1 MSGRQHDARVRRSGS
16 TAARPRRGTARG
28 SSAVRLRLGF
38 LVIAVVLSV
47 FAGRLVQLQ
56 GLDPN
61 SYAAMAAAEGT
72 AVVTLPATRGEILD
86 RDGEPLADS
95 VAGLMIIAD
104 PQLTA
109 AQAPALATL
118 LARRLDLDYVE
129 TLERLRAPDSQ
140 FQYLA
145 RQLPAAQAQR
155 VVDEA
160 TEAGFAGLTTRDD
173 PLRTYPAKDV
183 AANVLGFLGRPSESG
198 RARPLAG
205 LEATFGDWLAGQ
217 DGEARYQVGDGNRL
231 PLGESTLEAP
241 EDGEDLTTTLDAN
254 LQWYVQ
260 RSLRD
265 TVRRAGGES
274 GVAVVMDAGSGEVL
288 ALADHPTYDASD
300 PEATP
305 DEGLFKSRAATD
317 VYEPG
322 SVEKVLTMAS
332 LIDAG
337 KITMDTRFTVP
348 SQLPTDDGT
357 VVHDYFEHDELRLTT
372 AGVVA
377 KSSNI
382 GTVLAARRFEE
393 GQLRS
398 YLDDFGITRRT
409 GVGLAGEPAGLLP
422 SPAAWTTSTAA
433 RIAFGQSLSVT
444 ALQMTAA
451 VNTIANGGVRVDPSI
466 IEGSAVTD
474 AGVTVGTEQ
483 ATSRRVVSEE
493 AARQTTLMM
502 EQVLDP
508 EAGVA
513 PAAQV
518 PGYRVAG
525 KTGTA
530 QRVNEDG
537 FYDGSTTVSFG
548 GFAPADDPRLT
559 VYVAVHDPRAGSGG
573 GSTAGPA
580 FARMMGVA
588 LRHYGIPPTGS
599 KPEEVATEW
608 GPRDDNLTR

>member
-1 MSGRQHDARVRRSGS
+1 MRRTRPSSPRAR
-16 TAARPRRGTARG
+16 RPRLGTARG
-28 SSAVRLRLGF
+28 SSPFRLRIGF

-104 PQLTA
+104 PALTA

-129 TLERLRAPDSQ
+129 TLERLRVPDSQ
-140 FQYLA
+140 FQYVA

-160 TEAGFAGLTTRDD
+160 TAEGFLGLTTRDD
-173 PLRTYPAKDV
+173 PIRTYPAGDV

-205 LEATFGDWLAGQ
+205 LEATFGDWLAGH

-231 PLGESTLEAP
+231 PLGESRLEEP
-241 EDGEDLTTTLDAN
+241 EDGQDLTTTLDSN

-260 RSLRD
+260 RALRD
-265 TVRRAGGES
+265 TVRKAGGES
-274 GVAVVMDAGSGEVL
+274 GIAIVMDSSSGEVL
-288 ALADHPTYDASD
+288 AMADHPTYDASD

-305 DEGLFKSRAATD
+305 DQELYKSRAVTD
-317 VYEPG
+317 IYEPG
-322 SVEKVLTMAS
+322 SVEKVLTMAA

-337 KITMDTRFTVP
+337 RLTMDTKFSVP
-348 SQLPTDDGT
+348 GELATDDT
-357 VVHDYFEHDELRLTT
+357 VVHDYWEHGVLRLTT
-372 AGVVA
+372 AGIVA
-377 KSSNI
+377 KSSNV
-382 GTVLAARRFEE
+382 GTVLASEYFTK

-398 YLDDFGITRRT
+398 YLEDFGITRKT
-409 GVGLAGEPAGLLP
+409 GVGLSGEQAGLLP
-422 SPAAWTTSTAA
+422 TPAQWTDATEA
-433 RIAFGQSLSVT
+433 RVAFGQSLSVT

-474 AGVTVGTEQ
+474 GGTTVGTEQ

-493 AARQTTLMM
+493 AARQTGLMM
-502 EQVLDP
+502 EEVLDP
-508 EAGVA
+508 DEGSA
-513 PAAQV
+513 PAAAV

-537 FYDGSTTVSFG
+537 VYDGSTTVSFG

-573 GSTAGPA
+573 GSTTGPA
-580 FARMMGVA
+580 FAKIMGVA
-588 LRHYGIPPTGS
+588 LRHYGIPPTGA
-599 KPEEVATEW
+599 KPEKVAIEW
-608 GPRDDNLTR
+608 KPGDDNLAR

>member
-1 MSGRQHDARVRRSGS
+1 MRRTRTSS
-16 TAARPRRGTARG
+16 PRTRRPRMGTARG
-28 SSAVRLRLGF
+28 SSPVRLRIGF

-104 PQLTA
+104 PALTA

-129 TLERLRAPDSQ
+129 TLERLRVPDSQ
-140 FQYLA
+140 FQYVA

-160 TEAGFAGLTTRDD
+160 TEQGFVGLTTRDD
-173 PLRTYPAKDV
+173 PIRTYPAGDV

-205 LEATFGDWLAGQ
+205 LEATFGDWLAGH

-231 PLGESTLEAP
+231 PLGESRLEEP
-241 EDGEDLTTTLDAN
+241 EDGQDLTTTLDSN

-260 RSLRD
+260 RALRD
-265 TVRRAGGES
+265 TVRKAGGES
-274 GVAVVMDAGSGEVL
+274 GIAIVMDSSSGEVL
-288 ALADHPTYDASD
+288 AMADHPTYDASD

-305 DEGLFKSRAATD
+305 DQELYKSRAVTD
-317 VYEPG
+317 IYEPG
-322 SVEKVLTMAS
+322 SVEKVLTMAA

-337 KITMDTRFTVP
+337 KVTMDTEFSVP
-348 SQLPTDDGT
+348 GELATADT
-357 VVHDYFEHDELRLTT
+357 VVHDYWEHGTLRLTT
-372 AGVVA
+372 AGIVA
-377 KSSNI
+377 KSSNV
-382 GTVLAARRFEE
+382 GTVLASEYFAK

-398 YLDDFGITRRT
+398 YLEDFGITRKT
-409 GVGLAGEPAGLLP
+409 GVGLAGEQAGLLP
-422 SPAAWTTSTAA
+422 TPAQWTDATAA
-433 RIAFGQSLSVT
+433 RVAFGQSLSVT

-451 VNTIANGGVRVDPSI
+451 VNTIANGGVRVDPSV

-474 AGVTVGTEQ
+474 GGTTVGTEQ

-493 AARQTTLMM
+493 AARQTSLMM
-502 EQVLDP
+502 EQVLDA
-508 EAGVA
+508 EEGSA
-513 PAAQV
+513 PAAAV

-530 QRVNEDG
+530 QRVNEEG

-573 GSTAGPA
+573 GSTTGPA
-580 FARMMGVA
+580 FAKIMGVA

-599 KPEEVATEW
+599 KPEKVAIEW
-608 GPRDDNLTR
+608 GPGDDNLAR

>member
-1 MSGRQHDARVRRSGS
+1 MRRTRTSSPRAG
-16 TAARPRRGTARG
+16 RPRLGSGRG
-28 SSAVRLRLGF
+28 SSPFRLRIGF

-72 AVVTLPATRGEILD
+72 AVVALPATRGEILD

-104 PQLTA
+104 PGLTA

-129 TLERLRAPDSQ
+129 TLERLRVPDSQ
-140 FQYLA
+140 FQYVA

-160 TEAGFAGLTTRDD
+160 TEAGFVGLTTRDD
-173 PLRTYPAKDV
+173 PIRTYPAGDV

-205 LEATFGDWLAGQ
+205 LEATFGDWLAGH

-231 PLGESTLEAP
+231 PLGESRLEEP
-241 EDGEDLTTTLDAN
+241 EDGQDLTTTLDSN

-260 RSLRD
+260 RALRD
-265 TVRRAGGES
+265 TVRKAGGES
-274 GVAVVMDAGSGEVL
+274 GIAIVMDSSSGEVL
-288 ALADHPTYDASD
+288 AMADHPTYDASD

-305 DEGLFKSRAATD
+305 DQELYKSRAVTD
-317 VYEPG
+317 IYEPG
-322 SVEKVLTMAS
+322 SVEKVLTMAA

-337 KITMDTRFTVP
+337 KLTMDTRFSVP
-348 SQLPTDDGT
+348 GELATDDT
-357 VVHDYFEHDELRLTT
+357 VVHDYWEHGVLRLTT
-372 AGVVA
+372 AGIVA
-377 KSSNI
+377 KSSNV
-382 GTVLAARRFEE
+382 GTVLASEYFAK

-398 YLDDFGITRRT
+398 YLEQFGITRKT
-409 GVGLAGEPAGLLP
+409 GVGLAGEQAGLLP
-422 SPAAWTTSTAA
+422 TAAQWTDATAA
-433 RIAFGQSLSVT
+433 RVAFGQSLSVT

-451 VNTIANGGVRVDPSI
+451 VNTIANGGVRVDPSV

-474 AGVTVGTEQ
+474 GGATVGTEQ

-493 AARQTTLMM
+493 AARQTSLMM

-508 EAGVA
+508 EEGSA
-513 PAAQV
+513 PAAAV

-530 QRVNEDG
+530 QRVNEEG

-580 FARMMGVA
+580 FAKIMGVA

-599 KPEEVATEW
+599 KPEKVATEW
-608 GPRDDNLTR
+608 GPGDDNLAR

>member
-1 MSGRQHDARVRRSGS
+1 MRRTRSGDLG
-16 TAARPRRGTARG
+16 ARPAGARA
-28 SSAVRLRLGF
+28 SAGFRLRVGF

-56 GLDPN
+56 ALDPG

-72 AVVTLPATRGEILD
+72 VTVTLPAARGDILD

-95 VAGLMIIAD
+95 VEGLMVIAD
-104 PQLTA
+104 PALTA

-129 TLERLRAPDSQ
+129 TLERLRAEGSR

-145 RQLPAAQAQR
+145 RQVPAAQAHR

-173 PLRTYPAKDV
+173 PIRTYPAKDV
-183 AANVLGFLGRPSESG
+183 AANVVGFLGRPSESG

-231 PLGESTLEAP
+231 PLGESTLEEP
-241 EDGEDLTTTLDAN
+241 EDGRALTTTLDSN

-260 RSLRD
+260 RVLRD
-265 TVRRAGGES
+265 TVRKAGGES
-274 GVAVVMDAGSGEVL
+274 GMAIVMDSSSGEVL
-288 ALADHPTYDASD
+288 ALADHPTYDAGN

-305 DEGLFKSRAATD
+305 DQGLYKSRAVTD
-317 VYEPG
+317 IYEPG
-322 SVEKVLTMAS
+322 SVEKVLTMAA
-332 LIDAG
+332 LVDAG
-337 KITMDTRFTVP
+337 KVTLDTRFKVP
-348 SQLPTDDGT
+348 GELATADT
-357 VVHDYFEHDELRLTT
+357 VVHDYFEHGMLRLTT
-372 AGVVA
+372 AGIVA
-377 KSSNI
+377 KSSNV
-382 GTVLAARRFEE
+382 GTVLAAERFER
-393 GQLRS
+393 GQLQA
-398 YLDDFGITRRT
+398 YLKDFGIARRT
-409 GVGLAGEPAGLLP
+409 GVGLAGEEAGLLP
-422 SPAAWTTSTAA
+422 SPEAWTDATAA
-433 RIAFGQSLSVT
+433 RVAFGQSLSVN

-451 VNTIANGGVRVDPSI
+451 VNTIANGGVRVDPSVI
-466 IEGSAVTD
+466 AGSALSD
-474 AGVTVGTEQ
+474 AGATFGTEQ

-508 EAGVA
+508 EDGVA
-513 PAAQV
+513 PGAQV

-537 FYDGSTTVSFG
+537 VYDGSTTVSFG

-580 FARMMGVA
+580 FARIMGFA

-599 KPEEVATEW
+599 KPENVATQW
-608 GPRDDNLTR
+608 RPGDDNLAR

>member
-1 MSGRQHDARVRRSGS
+1 MRRTRTSARG
-16 TAARPRRGTARG
+16 RPRLGTARG
-28 SSAVRLRLGF
+28 SSAVRLRIGF

-86 RDGEPLADS
+86 RNGEPLADS
-95 VAGLMIIAD
+95 VAGLMIIAN
-104 PQLTA
+104 PELTA
-109 AQAPALATL
+109 AQAPALATV

-129 TLERLRAPDSQ
+129 TLERLRVPDSQ

-145 RQLPAAQAQR
+145 RQVPAAQAQR
-155 VVDEA
+155 VVDEV
-160 TEAGFAGLTTRDD
+160 TEAGFVGLTTRDD

-205 LEATFGDWLAGQ
+205 LEATFGDWLAGH

-231 PLGESTLEAP
+231 PLGESTLEEP
-241 EDGEDLTTTLDAN
+241 EDGQDLTTTLDAN

-260 RSLRD
+260 RALRD
-265 TVRRAGGES
+265 TVRAAGGES
-274 GVAVVMDAGSGEVL
+274 GIAIVMDSRSGEVL
-288 ALADHPTYDASD
+288 ALADHPTYDAGD
-300 PEATP
+300 PGATP
-305 DEGLFKSRAATD
+305 DQELYKSRAVTD
-317 VYEPG
+317 IYEPG

-337 KITMDTRFTVP
+337 KLTMETKFSVP
-348 SQLPTDDGT
+348 GELPTADT
-357 VVHDYFEHDELRLTT
+357 VVGDYFEHGVLRLTT
-372 AGVVA
+372 AGIVA
-377 KSSNI
+377 KSSNV
-382 GTVLAARRFEE
+382 GTVLAAQHFEK

-398 YLDDFGITRRT
+398 YLEEFGITRKT
-409 GVGLAGEPAGLLP
+409 GIGLSGEQAGLLP
-422 SPAAWTTSTAA
+422 SPEAWTDATAA
-433 RIAFGQSLSVT
+433 RVAFGQSLSVT

-466 IEGSAVTD
+466 IRGSAVTD
-474 AGVTVGTEQ
+474 AGTTVGTEQ

-502 EQVLDP
+502 EQVLDA

-537 FYDGSTTVSFG
+537 VYDGSTTVSFG

-580 FARMMGVA
+580 FAKIMGVG
-588 LRHYGIPPTGS
+588 LRHYGVAPTGA
-599 KPEEVATEW
+599 KPVEVATEW
-608 GPRDDNLTR
+608 VQREDNLAR